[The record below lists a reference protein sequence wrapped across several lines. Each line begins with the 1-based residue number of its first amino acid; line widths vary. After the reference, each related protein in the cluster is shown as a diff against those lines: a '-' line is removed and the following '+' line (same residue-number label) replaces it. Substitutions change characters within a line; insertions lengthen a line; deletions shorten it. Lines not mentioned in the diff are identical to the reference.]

1 MRLIPLGANGF
12 FPTFG
17 RQTMSFLVLAPAQAL
32 LLDAGTGV
40 SRLIEPK
47 LAELLEPYRS
57 LDVIL
62 SHYHLD
68 HVVGLSYM
76 PAAWTHG
83 RIRVFGPASPLVE
96 SEVELALDQLL
107 ARPLF
112 PADYRQFPAPVEPV
126 AFRGENLQIGNLSI
140 RVRAQDHP
148 GGSVGIRIGDE
159 LAYLTDTSVSA
170 AAVDFVRGVKLLL
183 HELWATDAEAATAG
197 RGGHSHFS
205 ALAEFIRAAG
215 VPVVMPVH
223 HHPRRSDAEIR
234 AMCEELQKVTGIR
247 VLVSLEGEVVELDSL

>member
-17 RQTMSFLVLAPAQAL
+17 RQTMSFLVLAPKQAL

-47 LAELLEPYRS
+47 LSELLEPYDG

-76 PAAWTHG
+76 PAAWTRG
-83 RIRVFGPASPLVE
+83 RIRVFGPSNPLVE
-96 SEVELALDQLL
+96 GDVEPALNQLL

-112 PADYRQFPAPVEPV
+112 PADYRRFPAPLEPV
-126 AFRGENLQIGNLSI
+126 AFRDERLRIGELPI

-148 GGSVGIRIGDE
+148 GGSVGIRVGDA
-159 LAYLTDTSVSA
+159 LAYLTDTSVSD

-183 HELWATDAEAATAG
+183 HELWATDVEAATVGQA
-197 RGGHSHFS
+197 GHSHFS
-205 ALAEFIRAAG
+205 AVADFVRSCGVRAT
-215 VPVVMPVH
+215 MPVH
-223 HHPRRSDAEIR
+223 HHPKRSNAEIR
-234 AMCEELQKVTGIR
+234 EMCEELQNTTGVR
-247 VLVSLEGEVVELDSL
+247 TLVSLEGEIVGLDSL